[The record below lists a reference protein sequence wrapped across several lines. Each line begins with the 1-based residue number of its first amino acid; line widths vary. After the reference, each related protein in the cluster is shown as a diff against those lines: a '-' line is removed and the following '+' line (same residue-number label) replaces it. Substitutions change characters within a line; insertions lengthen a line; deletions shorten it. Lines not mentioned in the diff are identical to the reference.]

1 VLVPVAL
8 ASLRRATGLPVGI
21 ESGPTACAESFRK
34 HILAGFEEE
43 NIMNT
48 HLSCPSLSVSLF
60 LRVLVFSVL
69 FVIPVF
75 FVSAYTSPGKP
86 EGRVSDFARIF
97 TAEQKSLLETRVAE
111 YARPAGLEMAVVT
124 VSSLEGETIESYAV
138 RLFEEWG
145 IGKEMSDNG
154 VLLLVAPNEREVRI
168 EVGYGLEQ
176 YLTDAESSYIIRTV
190 IVPAFASGDYFSG
203 IGAGIDAIESAVNA
217 DPSEMPAEAGVS
229 LFPSLD
235 GETIVTLFFVLVA
248 QILPLMMYS
257 KSWWLGGVVG
267 FVLGIIIWSL
277 YAGAVLAVVGLIVDY
292 LLSKKYGGK
301 RPTGTGMGGMFFGGG
316 LGGRGGG
323 GFGGFGGGMSG
334 GGGASGRW

>member
-1 VLVPVAL
+1 MNAYSS
-8 ASLRRATGLPVGI
+8 SLKNFL
-21 ESGPTACAESFRK
+21 
-34 HILAGFEEE
+34 
-43 NIMNT
+43 
-48 HLSCPSLSVSLF
+48 SLF
-60 LRVLVFSVL
+60 PCVCVISVL
-69 FVIPVF
+69 FVIPIF

-86 EGRVSDFARIF
+86 EGGVSDFARIF
-97 TAEQKSLLETRVAE
+97 TAEQKKALEMRVAE

-138 RLFEEWG
+138 KLFEEWG
-145 IGKEMSDNG
+145 IGDEMSDNG
-154 VLLLVAPNEREVRI
+154 VLILVAPTEREVRI

-190 IVPAFASGDYFSG
+190 IVPAFASGDYFAG
-203 IGAGIDAIESAVNA
+203 IASGIDAIESAVNA
-217 DPSEMPAEAGVS
+217 DPSEMPIES
-229 LFPSLD
+229 EP
-235 GETIVTLFFVLVA
+235 TLPEINLENIAIIFFVLVA

-267 FVLGIIIWSL
+267 FVLGLIIWSL
-277 YAGAVLAVVGLIVDY
+277 YAGAILAVVGLIVDY
-292 LLSKKYGGK
+292 VLSKKYGGK

-316 LGGRGGG
+316 FGGRGGG